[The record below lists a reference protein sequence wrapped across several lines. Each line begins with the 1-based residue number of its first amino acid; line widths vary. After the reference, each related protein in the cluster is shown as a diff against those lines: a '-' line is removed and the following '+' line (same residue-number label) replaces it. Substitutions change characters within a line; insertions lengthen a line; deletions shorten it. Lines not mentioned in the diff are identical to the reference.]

1 MLWYLMGE
9 IMVRKIPKLIVGSVV
24 ICCFWGCGTTP
35 KSNATP
41 DVSSTSS
48 AKTYAVL
55 QEENRTLKQ
64 ELANLQRE
72 KNPTKW
78 IAKLE
83 LENTILKT
91 ELDGLEKQLNHV
103 ETSSESFDNRGDVEN
118 LSSQVTEKK
127 YLKERVNKLKR
138 KVDERT
144 LKLQELKQL
153 IQAAN

>member
-1 MLWYLMGE
+1 
-9 IMVRKIPKLIVGSVV
+9 MVRKIPKLIVGSVV

-91 ELDGLEKQLNHV
+91 ELDRLEKQLNDLIV
-103 ETSSESFDNRGDVEN
+103 ETGSESFGNRGDEEN
-118 LSSQVTEKK
+118 FSSEVTEKK
-127 YLKERVNKLKR
+127 YLKEQINKLKR
-138 KVDERT
+138 KVEQRIR
-144 LKLQELKQL
+144 KLQELKPL

>member
-1 MLWYLMGE
+1 
-9 IMVRKIPKLIVGSVV
+9 MVRKIPKLIVGSVV